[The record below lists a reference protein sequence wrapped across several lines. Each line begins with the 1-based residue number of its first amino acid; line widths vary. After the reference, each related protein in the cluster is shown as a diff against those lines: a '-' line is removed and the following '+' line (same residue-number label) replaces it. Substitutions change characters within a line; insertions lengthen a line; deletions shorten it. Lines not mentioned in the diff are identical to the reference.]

1 MKRLID
7 VAAINAMKAEGKNIV
22 YVDRDTLLTPA
33 ARDAISTNGMMLK
46 EGACPVQ
53 IGRAHV

>member
-33 ARDAISTNGMMLK
+33 ARDAISTDRK
-46 EGACPVQ
+46 SV
-53 IGRAHV
+53 V